1 MSGRQPVDGRLKT
14 SLLMS
19 NRIARVAF
27 ALAAVCAGVSL
38 AYAATPTFW
47 QVSNEAE
54 FAKGDVENL
63 SIDTYGRLTLG
74 PAATSIYEASAPFLW
89 SMVSGPD
96 GSLYVGSGNE
106 GQVYRVD
113 ATGTGSVFFDAEE
126 LEVHALAVAPGG
138 ILYAGTSPDGKIYKI
153 DAMGRSSVLFDPPDK
168 YIWGLAVDRAGNVF
182 AATGDKGVV
191 YKITPDGKG
200 SVFYQT
206 KTTHAISLALESDGH
221 VLVGTESPGRLFR
234 LDATGKPFVLL
245 DSPYN
250 EIHTLRI
257 DPKGVIYAA
266 AVSGATGGGGGT
278 PPPSNP
284 EPGTPT
290 TATVSVSTEITA
302 IAIVDAPAAGG
313 GGGATSGPDRANN
326 GPSAGGVYR
335 ITPDGV
341 WDLIWSSKEDSPY
354 DIAFEPDGAV
364 LIGTGNKG
372 KIYRLAGDP
381 LQPTLLTRSTA
392 QQVTALLRDSE
403 GRVAFTTS
411 NPGKVFRLSPTRS
424 ERGTYTSDVRDAQT
438 IATWGAIRWQ
448 AQVPAGTRLDVSS
461 RSGNTR
467 TPDETWS
474 DWTPAYLT
482 QEGSPITSPRARYLQ
497 WRATLT
503 GSRGDAPLLTSVTA
517 AYLPRNIRPE
527 VTSITINP
535 PGTVYQRPFPTG
547 DPEIAGF
554 DGDLPDKRSNPQQG
568 PGGPNLGRRT
578 YQKGLL
584 TFVWRAQ
591 DDNRDELIYDVFY
604 RREGDTAW
612 KPLKHGLNDEIVV
625 WDTSSV
631 PNGRYVIRIVAS
643 DAPSNAPSTA
653 LTGAL
658 ESTAFDIDNTP
669 PVITVTSVT
678 RQGGKMTIAFE
689 VRDDSSNVQKA
700 EYSLD
705 GDRWQTIYPKDGI
718 PDSRLEQFELVLDGE
733 PGAHGVIIR
742 AADALNNVA
751 SARGDVVSQPPPPPA
766 SSRR

>member
-1 MSGRQPVDGRLKT
+1 V
-14 SLLMS
+14 
-19 NRIARVAF
+19 
-27 ALAAVCAGVSL
+27 
-38 AYAATPTFW
+38 YAA
-47 QVSNEAE
+47 
-54 FAKGDVENL
+54 
-63 SIDTYGRLTLG
+63 
-74 PAATSIYEASAPFLW
+74 
-89 SMVSGPD
+89 
-96 GSLYVGSGNE
+96 
-106 GQVYRVD
+106 
-113 ATGTGSVFFDAEE
+113 
-126 LEVHALAVAPGG
+126 
-138 ILYAGTSPDGKIYKI
+138 TSPDGKIYKL
-153 DAMGRSSVLFDPPDK
+153 DAMGRSTVLFDPPDK
-168 YIWGLAVDRAGNVF
+168 YIWGLALDKSGSVF

-206 KTTHAISLALESDGH
+206 KTTHAISLAFESDGH
-221 VLVGTESPGRLFR
+221 LLVGTESPGRLFR

-250 EIHTLRI
+250 EIHTLRL

-266 AVSGATGGGGGT
+266 AVSGATGGGAI
-278 PPPSNP
+278 PAPSNP
-284 EPGTPT
+284 DPPTPT
-290 TATVSVSTEITA
+290 ATATVSVSTEITA
-302 IAIVDAPAAGG
+302 IAVVDTPAP
-313 GGGATSGPDRANN
+313 GGGASSGADRVST

-335 ITPDGV
+335 ISPDGA
-341 WDLIWSSKEDSPY
+341 WDLIWSSREDSPY
-354 DIAFEPDGAV
+354 DIAFEADGAI

-392 QQVTALLRDSE
+392 QQVTTLLSDSS

-448 AQVPAGTRLDVSS
+448 AQVPAGTRLDVST

-474 DWTPAYLT
+474 DWTPAYPT

-497 WRATLT
+497 WRAALT
-503 GSRGDAPLLTSVTA
+503 GSRTDAPLLTSVTA

-554 DGDLPDKRSNPQQG
+554 DGDVPDRRNTPPPNST
-568 PGGPNLGRRT
+568 GPNIGRRT

-591 DDNRDELIYDVFY
+591 DDNRDDLMYDVSY
-604 RREGDTAW
+604 RREGETTW
-612 KPLKHGLNDEIVV
+612 KPLKRALTDEIVV

-631 PNGRYVIRIVAS
+631 PNGRYVIRVVAS

-669 PVITVTSVT
+669 PVITVTGVT
-678 RQGGKMTIAFE
+678 RQSGRMTIAFE
-689 VRDDSSNVQKA
+689 VRDDNSAVQKA

-733 PGAHGVIIR
+733 LGTHGVIIR
-742 AADALNNVA
+742 ATDALNNIA
-751 SARGDVVSQPPPPPA
+751 SARGDVAPQPLPA

>member
-1 MSGRQPVDGRLKT
+1 
-14 SLLMS
+14 MS
-19 NRIARVAF
+19 NRIARVAC

-38 AYAATPTFW
+38 AYAAAPTFW

-63 SIDTYGRLTLG
+63 SIDSYGRLTLG

-89 SMVSGPD
+89 SMVTGPD
-96 GSLYVGSGNE
+96 GSMYVGSGNE
-106 GQVYRVD
+106 GQVYRID
-113 ATGTGSVFFDAEE
+113 STGKGSVFFDAEE
-126 LEVHALAVAPGG
+126 LEVHALAIAPGG
-138 ILYAGTSPDGKIYKI
+138 GVYAATSPDGKIYKL
-153 DAMGRSSVLFDPPDK
+153 DAMGHATVLFDPPDK
-168 YIWGLAVDRAGNVF
+168 YIWGLAVDKGGNVF

-221 VLVGTESPGRLFR
+221 LLVGTESPGRLFR
-234 LDATGKPFVLL
+234 LDSNGKPFVLL

-250 EIHTLRI
+250 EIHTLRL

-266 AVSGATGGGGGT
+266 AVSGATGGGQSSAPPNSEPST
-278 PPPSNP
+278 PIP
-284 EPGTPT
+284 
-290 TATVSVSTEITA
+290 TATVSVSTEITS
-302 IAIVDAPAAGG
+302 IAIVDAPVVGAGASAAG
-313 GGGATSGPDRANN
+313 ADRPNT

-335 ITPDGV
+335 ISPDGA
-341 WDLIWSSKEDSPY
+341 WDLIWSSREDSPY
-354 DIAFEPDGAV
+354 DIAFEGDGAI

-381 LQPTLLTRSTA
+381 LQPTLLTRSTS
-392 QQVTALLRDSE
+392 QQVTTLLSDSA
-403 GRVAFTTS
+403 GRVAFATS
-411 NPGKVFRLSPTRS
+411 NPGKVFRLSPTRA

-474 DWTPAYLT
+474 DWTPAYAT
-482 QEGSPITSPRARYLQ
+482 QEGSPIASPRARYLQ
-497 WRATLT
+497 WRAVLT
-503 GSRGDAPLLTSVTA
+503 GTRTDAPLLTSVTA

-527 VTSITINP
+527 VTSITINQ
-535 PGTVYQRPFPTG
+535 PGTVFQRPFPTG

-554 DGDLPDKRSNPQQG
+554 DGDVPDRRNPQSNPS
-568 PGGPNLGRRT
+568 GPNLGRRT

-591 DDNRDELIYDVFY
+591 DDNRDDLMYDVFY
-604 RREGDTAW
+604 RREGETTW
-612 KPLKHGLNDEIVV
+612 KPLKRGLMDEIVV

-631 PNGRYVIRIVAS
+631 PNGRYVIRVVAS

-678 RQGGKMTIAFE
+678 RQGGRMTILFE
-689 VRDDSSNVQKA
+689 VRDENSAVQKA

-718 PDSRLEQFELVLDGE
+718 PDSRLEQFELALDGE
-733 PGAHGVIIR
+733 PGTHGVIIR
-742 AADALNNVA
+742 ATDTLNNIA
-751 SARGDVVSQPPPPPA
+751 SARGDVLPQPAPA

>member
-1 MSGRQPVDGRLKT
+1 
-14 SLLMS
+14 MS
-19 NRIARVAF
+19 NRTARVAF

-38 AYAATPTFW
+38 AYAAAPTFW

-63 SIDTYGRLTLG
+63 SIDRYGRLTLG
-74 PAATSIYEASAPFLW
+74 PAATSLYEASAPFLW
-89 SMVSGPD
+89 SMVSAPD
-96 GSLYVGSGNE
+96 GTMYVGSGNE
-106 GQVYRVD
+106 GQVYRID
-113 ATGTGSVFFDAEE
+113 STGKGTVFFDAEE
-126 LEVHALAVAPGG
+126 LEVHALALAPGG
-138 ILYAGTSPDGKIYKI
+138 GVYAATSPDGKVYKL
-153 DAMGRSSVLFDPPDK
+153 DAMGRSTVLFDPPDK
-168 YIWGLAVDRAGNVF
+168 YIWGLALDKSGNVF

-206 KTTHAISLALESDGH
+206 KTTHAISLAFESDGH
-221 VLVGTESPGRLFR
+221 LLVGTESPGRLFR

-250 EIHTLRI
+250 EIHTLRL

-266 AVSGATGGGGGT
+266 AVSGATGGGAM
-278 PPPSNP
+278 PAPSNP
-284 EPGTPT
+284 EPATPT
-290 TATVSVSTEITA
+290 ATATVSVSTEITA
-302 IAIVDAPAAGG
+302 IAVVDTPAAS
-313 GGGATSGPDRANN
+313 GGASSGADRVST

-335 ITPDGV
+335 ISPDGA
-341 WDLIWSSKEDSPY
+341 WDLIWSSREDSPY
-354 DIAFEPDGAV
+354 DIAFEADGAI

-392 QQVTALLRDSE
+392 QQVTTLLSDSA
-403 GRVAFTTS
+403 GRIAFTTS

-448 AQVPAGTRLDVSS
+448 AQIPAGTRLDVST

-474 DWTPAYLT
+474 DWTPAYPT

-497 WRATLT
+497 WRAALT
-503 GSRGDAPLLTSVTA
+503 GSRTDAPLLTSVTA

-554 DGDLPDKRSNPQQG
+554 DGDVPNRSNTPLSN
-568 PGGPNLGRRT
+568 PAGPNLGRRT

-591 DDNRDELIYDVFY
+591 DDNRDDLVYDVSY
-604 RREGDTAW
+604 RREGETTW
-612 KPLKHGLNDEIVV
+612 KPLKRALTDEIVV

-631 PNGRYVIRIVAS
+631 PNGRYVIRVVAS

-678 RQGGKMTIAFE
+678 RQDGRMTIVFE
-689 VRDDSSNVQKA
+689 VRDDNSAVQKA

-718 PDSRLEQFELVLDGE
+718 PDSRLEQFELVLNGDLGT
-733 PGAHGVIIR
+733 HGVIIR
-742 AADALNNVA
+742 ATDALNNIA
-751 SARGDVVSQPPPPPA
+751 SARGDLAPQPLPA

>member
-1 MSGRQPVDGRLKT
+1 MSY
-14 SLLMS
+14 
-19 NRIARVAF
+19 RIARVAF

-38 AYAATPTFW
+38 AYAAAPTFW

-96 GSLYVGSGNE
+96 GSMYVGSGNE
-106 GQVYRVD
+106 GQVYRID
-113 ATGTGSVFFDAEE
+113 AAGRGSVFFDAEE
-126 LEVHALAVAPGG
+126 LEVHALALAPSGG
-138 ILYAGTSPDGKIYKI
+138 VYAATSPDGKIYKL
-153 DAMGRSSVLFDPPDK
+153 DAMGRSTVLFDPPDK
-168 YIWGLAVDRAGNVF
+168 YIWGLAVDKGGNVF

-206 KTTHAISLALESDGH
+206 KTTHAISLAFESDGH
-221 VLVGTESPGRLFR
+221 LLVGTESPGRLFR
-234 LDATGKPFVLL
+234 LDTTGKPFVLL

-250 EIHTLRI
+250 EIHTLRL

-266 AVSGATGGGGGT
+266 AVSGATGGGT
-278 PPPSNP
+278 ISAPSNP
-284 EPGTPT
+284 EPPAPTT

-302 IAIVDAPAAGG
+302 IAVVDTPAAV
-313 GGGATSGPDRANN
+313 GGASSGADRVST

-335 ITPDGV
+335 ISPDGA
-341 WDLIWSSKEDSPY
+341 WDLIWSSREDSPY
-354 DIAFEPDGAV
+354 DIAFEADGAV

-392 QQVTALLRDSE
+392 QQVTTLLSDSA
-403 GRVAFTTS
+403 GRIAFTTS

-448 AQVPAGTRLDVSS
+448 AQIPAGTRLDVST

-474 DWTPAYLT
+474 DWTPAYPT

-497 WRATLT
+497 WRAALT
-503 GSRGDAPLLTSVTA
+503 GSRTDAPLLTSVTA

-554 DGDLPDKRSNPQQG
+554 DGDVPDRRNTPRSNPA
-568 PGGPNLGRRT
+568 GPNLGRRA

-591 DDNRDELIYDVFY
+591 DDNRDDLMYDVSY
-604 RREGDTAW
+604 RREGETTW
-612 KPLKHGLNDEIVV
+612 KPLKRSLTDEIVV

-631 PNGRYVIRIVAS
+631 PNGRYVIRVVAS

-669 PVITVTSVT
+669 PVITVTGVT
-678 RQGGKMTIAFE
+678 RQGGRMTIVFE
-689 VRDDSSNVQKA
+689 VRDDNSAVQKA

-718 PDSRLEQFELVLDGE
+718 PDSRLEQFELVLNGDLGT
-733 PGAHGVIIR
+733 HGVIIR
-742 AADALNNVA
+742 ATDALNNIA
-751 SARGDVVSQPPPPPA
+751 SARGDVAPQPLPA

>member
-1 MSGRQPVDGRLKT
+1 
-14 SLLMS
+14 MS
-19 NRIARVAF
+19 NRTARVAF

-38 AYAATPTFW
+38 AYAAAPTFW

-63 SIDTYGRLTLG
+63 SIDRYGRLTLG
-74 PAATSIYEASAPFLW
+74 PAATSLYEASAPFLW
-89 SMVSGPD
+89 SMVSAPD
-96 GSLYVGSGNE
+96 GTMYVGSGNE
-106 GQVYRVD
+106 GQVYRID
-113 ATGTGSVFFDAEE
+113 STGKGTVFFDAEE
-126 LEVHALAVAPGG
+126 LEVHALALAPGG
-138 ILYAGTSPDGKIYKI
+138 GVYAATSPDGKVYKL
-153 DAMGRSSVLFDPPDK
+153 DAMGRSTVLFDPPDK
-168 YIWGLAVDRAGNVF
+168 YIWGLALDKSGNVF

-206 KTTHAISLALESDGH
+206 KTTHAISLAFESDGH
-221 VLVGTESPGRLFR
+221 LLVGTESPGRLFR

-250 EIHTLRI
+250 EIHTLRL

-266 AVSGATGGGGGT
+266 AVSGATGGGAM
-278 PPPSNP
+278 PAPSNP
-284 EPGTPT
+284 EPATPT
-290 TATVSVSTEITA
+290 ATATVSVSTEITA
-302 IAIVDAPAAGG
+302 IAVVDTPAAS
-313 GGGATSGPDRANN
+313 GGASSGADRVST

-335 ITPDGV
+335 ISPDGA
-341 WDLIWSSKEDSPY
+341 WDLIWSSREDSPY
-354 DIAFEPDGAV
+354 DIAFEADGAI

-392 QQVTALLRDSE
+392 QQVTTLLSDSA
-403 GRVAFTTS
+403 GRIAFTTS

-448 AQVPAGTRLDVSS
+448 AQIPAGTRLDVST

-474 DWTPAYLT
+474 DWTPAYPT

-497 WRATLT
+497 WRAALT
-503 GSRGDAPLLTSVTA
+503 GSRTDAPLLTSVTA

-554 DGDLPDKRSNPQQG
+554 DGDVPNRSNTPLSN
-568 PGGPNLGRRT
+568 PAGPNLGRRT

-591 DDNRDELIYDVFY
+591 DDNRDDLVYDVSY
-604 RREGDTAW
+604 RREGETTW
-612 KPLKHGLNDEIVV
+612 KPLKRALTDEIVV

-631 PNGRYVIRIVAS
+631 PNGRYVIRVVAS

-678 RQGGKMTIAFE
+678 RQDGRMTIVFE
-689 VRDDSSNVQKA
+689 VRDDNSAVQKA

-718 PDSRLEQFELVLDGE
+718 PDSRLEQFELVLNGDLGT
-733 PGAHGVIIR
+733 HGVIIR
-742 AADALNNVA
+742 ATDALNNIA
-751 SARGDVVSQPPPPPA
+751 SARGDVAPQPLPA